1 MKILDSS
8 TVIAILGEIHC
19 PEMFEKIAKLGHS
32 LAIPSHVLGDEIL
45 DGPTLR
51 ATKRLVAQGTIQILG
66 QNSAEEIAA
75 FKERFLGL
83 GAGECDAML
92 SCLKLSGGKDRVYC
106 ILDDGRA
113 RARAR
118 DLNIKFTGLLGL
130 LKMVKD
136 RGIMEPGEVCRVLEM
151 LKNSRFRLPSNFV
164 SQIQIFRTFTANL
177 VTNSATLYE
186 NCTRGDNPDMLIEIR
201 KQSLPSDVII

>member
-8 TVIAILGEIHC
+8 TVIAILDELHY
-19 PEMFEKIAKLGHS
+19 PEMFEKIANLGHQ
-32 LAIPSHVLGDEIL
+32 LAIPSHVLRGEIL

-51 ATKRLVAQGTIQILG
+51 ATRRLIAQGTIQILE
-66 QNSAEEIAA
+66 QNSAEEVTA
-75 FKERFLGL
+75 FQERFVGL

-92 SCLKLSGGKDRVYC
+92 SCLKLSGGKNRVYC

-113 RARAR
+113 RIRAR

-130 LKMVKD
+130 LRMVKD

-151 LKNSRFRLPSNFV
+151 LKNSSFRLPS
-164 SQIQIFRTFTANL
+164 
-177 VTNSATLYE
+177 
-186 NCTRGDNPDMLIEIR
+186 
-201 KQSLPSDVII
+201 DVVI